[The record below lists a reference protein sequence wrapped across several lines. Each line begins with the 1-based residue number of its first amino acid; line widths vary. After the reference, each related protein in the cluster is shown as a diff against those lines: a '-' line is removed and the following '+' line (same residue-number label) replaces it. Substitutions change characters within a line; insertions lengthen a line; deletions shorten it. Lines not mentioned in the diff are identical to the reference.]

1 MATFIDRIVESI
13 ALAFILAFIIPVL
26 FVTLDLIKIHA
37 QPDIYGTAIINELG
51 NAAVWVLTII
61 GLIGLVII
69 VFQLTGRK
77 EYPYNEI

>member
-1 MATFIDRIVESI
+1 MATLIDRIVESI
-13 ALAFILAFIIPVL
+13 VLAFIIPVL
-26 FVTLDLIKIHA
+26 LVALNLITTSA